1 MTDNKVIL
9 SMIDSHG
16 DTWLYPYTNTDEAEK
31 ALEAIKLLSDNAG
44 DELQLEVI
52 PLETYTTHAELVD
65 EWTGILL
72 HDRAK
77 YIVQRIKGWN
87 KVDVKQLRNLV
98 TELYAL
104 RDEHGE
110 PLDTQHYLDMAS
122 LPSAEI
128 PDDVDTSYPVW
139 AMDEGGNCL
148 VGDGADQ
155 IEHLIDIRGAS

>member
-1 MTDNKVIL
+1 MTKVIL
-9 SMIDSHG
+9 SIIDSHG
-16 DTWLYPYTNTDEAEK
+16 DTWLYPYISTSEADE
-31 ALEAIKLLSDNAG
+31 ALEAIKLLSDDAG

-52 PLETYTTHAELVD
+52 PLETYTSKSALVD
-65 EWTGILL
+65 EWTGKLL
-72 HDRAK
+72 HDRARN
-77 YIVQRIKGWN
+77 IIQRIKAWN

-104 RDEHGE
+104 RDEYGE
-110 PLDTQHYLDMAS
+110 PLDTQNYLDMSS

-155 IEHLIDIRGAS
+155 IEHLIDIRGAR

>member
-1 MTDNKVIL
+1 MNDIKVIL

-16 DTWLYPYTNTDEAEK
+16 DTWLYPYPTTDEAEK
-31 ALEAIKLLSDNAG
+31 ALEAIKLLSDDAG

-65 EWTGILL
+65 EWTGKLL
-72 HDRAK
+72 HDRARN
-77 YIVQRIKGWN
+77 IVQRIKGWN

-98 TELYAL
+98 IELYAL
-104 RDEHGE
+104 RDEYGE
-110 PLDTQHYLDMAS
+110 PLDTQNYLDMAS

-128 PDDVDTSYPVW
+128 PDDIDTSYPIW
-139 AMDEGGNCL
+139 AMDESGSCL

-155 IEHLIDIRGAS
+155 IEHLFDIRGAR

>member
-1 MTDNKVIL
+1 MTKLIL

-16 DTWLYPYTNTDEAEK
+16 DTWLYPYNSADEAEK
-31 ALEAIKLLSDNAG
+31 ALEAIKLLSVDAG

-52 PLETYTTHAELVD
+52 PLETYTPKAELID
-65 EWTGILL
+65 EWTGKLL

-77 YIVQRIKGWN
+77 NLVQRIKSWN
-87 KVDVKQLRNLV
+87 KVEVKQLRNLV

-104 RDEHGE
+104 RDEYGE
-110 PLDTQHYLDMAS
+110 PLDTQNYLDMSS

-155 IEHLIDIRGAS
+155 IEHLIDIRGAR

>member
-1 MTDNKVIL
+1 MNDIKVIL

-31 ALEAIKLLSDNAG
+31 ALEAIKLLSDAAG

-52 PLETYTTHAELVD
+52 TPERYTSHEELVD
-65 EWTGILL
+65 EWTGKLL
-72 HDRAK
+72 HDRARN
-77 YIVQRIKGWN
+77 IVQRIKSWN

-104 RDEHGE
+104 RDEYGE
-110 PLDTQHYLDMAS
+110 PLDTQHYLDMSS

-128 PDDVDTSYPVW
+128 PDDVDTSYPIW
-139 AMDEGGNCL
+139 AMDEGGSCL

-155 IEHLIDIRGAS
+155 IEHLFDIRGAR